1 MCVVGEWGE
10 SCQETAIY
18 ETYNKMLRDYFQNKI
33 YFIPSKV
40 KLGVFLKKKKKVKL
54 GVFLF
59 AILNSKDSDL
69 LILSFYNYCQFNPP
83 TYCVP

>member
-1 MCVVGEWGE
+1 MCVVGEGGE
-10 SCQETAIY
+10 SCQETAID
-18 ETYNKMLRDYFQNKI
+18 ETYHKMLRDYFQNKI
-33 YFIPSKV
+33 YFIPS
-40 KLGVFLKKKKKVKL
+40 KVKL

-69 LILSFYNYCQFNPP
+69 LILSFYNYCQFNPS

>member
-10 SCQETAIY
+10 SCQETAID

-33 YFIPSKV
+33 YFIPS
-40 KLGVFLKKKKKVKL
+40 KVKL